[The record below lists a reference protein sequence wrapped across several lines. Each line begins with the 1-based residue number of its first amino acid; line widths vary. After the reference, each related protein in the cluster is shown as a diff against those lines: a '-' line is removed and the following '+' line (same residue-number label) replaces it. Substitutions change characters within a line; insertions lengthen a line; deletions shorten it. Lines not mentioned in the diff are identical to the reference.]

1 MKRTGLSLN
10 QRLDV
15 ELAEKTPAAS
25 IAFII
30 AACIFLYAHFPGL
43 NEPVTR
49 VSAVAI
55 VFVCLGRILMSRK
68 ALALESYNEKLFFW
82 LKIMI
87 GINGFC
93 WGAIF
98 LPTNDILNSSSL
110 NGGFLL
116 LSITA
121 MTASSVI
128 TLSSSLVLAYLFQWS
143 LLIPTAFFS
152 CQALNESST
161 QAHWSFAI
169 MMVIFIM
176 YLIKQTKDSRKQ
188 LIRTFTHEI
197 NLESSLEDLR
207 KSNDRIV
214 EETAKSQHASRLA
227 AVGEIAGGIA
237 HEINNPLTVVL
248 SSIEHLENIYTEDI
262 ELFHKN
268 FLTRTARSKT
278 AIERINRIIRGL
290 RTFSQQSD
298 HLPKRWVS
306 IKEILNDTIEFCG
319 EKMSHSGISFSSS
332 MHNQEAK
339 VLCNPVQISQVLLN
353 LLNNSIYALSKD
365 PISTERWIKID
376 VSEIAGFIA
385 ISVSDSGGGI
395 PKEHQIKLFQPFFTT
410 KELGEGTGLGLS
422 ISQSILREHN
432 GDIRYD
438 SDSSYTRF
446 TFRLPIEERSK
457 SSFSNN

>member
-10 QRLDV
+10 ERLDV

-30 AACIFLYAHFPGL
+30 AASIFLYAHFPGL
-43 NEPVTR
+43 NDPVTR
-49 VSAVAI
+49 FSAIIIIFA
-55 VFVCLGRILMSRK
+55 CLGRILMSRK
-68 ALALESYNEKLFFW
+68 ALTLEHYHPKLFFW

-87 GINGFC
+87 AINGFF

-98 LPTNDILNSSSL
+98 LPTIDILNSSSL

-143 LLIPTAFFS
+143 LLVPTAVI
-152 CQALNESST
+152 AWMKLNDQSN
-161 QAHWSFAI
+161 QGDWSFAI
-169 MMVIFIM
+169 MMVIFIL

-197 NLESSLEDLR
+197 NLENSLEDLR

-262 ELFHKN
+262 DLFHKN
-268 FLTRTARSKT
+268 FLTRTSRSKT

-298 HLPKRWVS
+298 HLPKRWVP

-319 EKMSHSGISFSSS
+319 EKMNHAGIAFSSS
-332 MHNQEAK
+332 IHNQEAK

-365 PISTERWIKID
+365 QGSGERWIKVD
-376 VSEIAGFIA
+376 VSEAAGFIA
-385 ISVSDSGGGI
+385 ISVSDSGKGI

-438 SDSSYTRF
+438 DKSPNTRF
-446 TFRLPIEERSK
+446 IFRLPLEDQG
-457 SSFSNN
+457 